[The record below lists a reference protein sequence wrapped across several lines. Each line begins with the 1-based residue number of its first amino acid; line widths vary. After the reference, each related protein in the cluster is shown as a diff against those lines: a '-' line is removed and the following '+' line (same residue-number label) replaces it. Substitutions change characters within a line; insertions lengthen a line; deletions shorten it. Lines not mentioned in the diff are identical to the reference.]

1 MKRILICLALVL
13 LISSTLCGQG
23 AKERKRFRVPDIN
36 GRATLLVKPVYTDSE
51 AVLEADGKTLGLKVV
66 VDTNGNVISATCS
79 TACPA
84 GLRNALERAAMESKF
99 SPLIVGGELVSYE
112 GLLLYSIA
120 VERMDWFKF
129 GTALESVHN
138 FDNIS
143 AAPVAAQLT
152 NQWGEEKARLL
163 AIDSEKDVN
172 VRIRTIAEIIDHFK
186 KKLDVKEGWIF
197 SSAVAVRNITFW
209 LQTDSA
215 IDRAALQ
222 EGFARISKVAKTAP
236 AEIPREFVDGLIL
249 VSEFKIDPEMS
260 DRDLRKE
267 IFKLSASTLRNY
279 PR

>member
-23 AKERKRFRVPDIN
+23 AKERKRFSVPEFN

-51 AVLEADGKTLGLKVV
+51 AVLEADGKTLGLKVF

-120 VERMDWFKF
+120 IERMDWYKF

-152 NQWGEEKARLL
+152 SQWGEEKARLL

-186 KKLDVKEGWIF
+186 KKLDVKAGWIF

-215 IDRAALQ
+215 IDRTALQ
-222 EGFARISKVAKTAP
+222 EGFARISNVAKTAP
-236 AEIPREFVDGLIL
+236 AEIPKEFVDGLIL

-267 IFKLSASTLRNY
+267 IFKLSSSTLRNY